1 MAFYDID
8 LEKKIESNHELR
20 KINECI
26 DFSSVAYRVNS
37 GKSELGRHE
46 YGLDCGL
53 KCLFSVRINKPD
65 LGAKESESFGLDTRA
80 ILGSI

>member
-8 LEKKIESNHELR
+8 LEKKMESNHELR

-37 GKSELGRHE
+37 GKSEVGRHG
-46 YGLDCGL
+46 YGLDCGVFVFAVYVVKREKVDSKKEL
-53 KCLFSVRINKPD
+53 LRHNK
-65 LGAKESESFGLDTRA
+65 LL
-80 ILGSI
+80 